1 MANASGLTTAAVNLR
16 AGPGTQFNR
25 VVALIPKTAVEIIG
39 QQGDWL
45 QVRANGQEGFVHKML
60 IQLSTAGVSDGF
72 LKEKTAPPPAPGPTP
87 PEPPP
92 PGTPQDLDN
101 VPLEA
106 PADQRLP
113 VNPKAPLLDR
123 LSADI
128 WNRFGGLLSA
138 LSAELKIDPAV
149 AVAVLA
155 VESGGRGFGP
165 DGRMIIRFENQI
177 FYDRWAKPSGN
188 KDRYFQHFQFNP
200 DKRWL
205 EHKWRSDPNAEWRDC
220 HGNQIN
226 EWATFQ
232 FAASIDDTAAK
243 SSISMGGPQIMG
255 FNYAALGFESVQ
267 QMFDA
272 FAASERN
279 QIVGFF
285 DFVQGPTP
293 NSRRVIAMQQ
303 QDFDTF
309 AAMYNGPGQ
318 AAKYGGLIRGTV
330 AAFHRLKG
338 N

>member
-1 MANASGLTTAAVNLR
+1 MANPTGSTTAAVNLR
-16 AGPGTQFNR
+16 SGAGTQFDR
-25 VVALIPKTAVEIIG
+25 VVALPPKTAVEVLD

-45 QVRANGQEGFVHKML
+45 HVKAAGQEGYIHKML
-60 IQLSTAGVSDGF
+60 VQLTTQGAPDGF
-72 LKEKTAPPPAPGPTP
+72 LKEKTAPPPAPGQPN

-92 PGTPQDLDN
+92 AGTPQHLED

-138 LSAELKIDPAV
+138 LSKELNIDPAV
-149 AVAVLA
+149 SVAVMA
-155 VESGGRGFGP
+155 VESGGHGFGP
-165 DGRMIIRFENQI
+165 DGRMIIRFENQV
-177 FYDRWAKPSGN
+177 FYDRWAKPTNN
-188 KDRYFQHFQFNP
+188 KDRYSQYFQFNA
-200 DKRWL
+200 DQRWTG
-205 EHKWRSDPNAEWRDC
+205 HQWRSDPNGAWQDC

-226 EWATFQ
+226 EWAIFN
-232 FAASIDDTAAK
+232 FACTIDDAAAK

-267 QMFDA
+267 QMFTA
-272 FAASERN
+272 FSASERN

-285 DFVQGPTP
+285 DFVKGPTP
-293 NSRRVIAMQQ
+293 NSRRVLAMQQ